1 MPAVRE
7 KEVQVKKAD
16 YLQLPIV
23 QGFVEWLG
31 NNLENKTFA
40 HNYLQRRTQTNWQCT
55 SLYDAYC
62 QYRWPQSGALAAD
75 FSTNVQI
82 LDRLRLALRNAID
95 LHSDDTLARS
105 AAVDVMAW
113 GGVRNGNVSWLMTN
127 EKGLAD
133 TLIRVRNGLNA
144 ADTEQLQFLDASA
157 PLRFN
162 SGMSK
167 VYSLLCDDL
176 VIYDSRVAA
185 ALGLAVT
192 RFCEQQGVLQT
203 PAELSFP
210 WAPAKTAIGARSS
223 TLRDPARGSLHF
235 PRLRSGRSYAEWNLK
250 ASWLLLAVLD
260 SDAGRSS
267 KFAQLGQLAKR
278 LRALEAALFMIGY
291 DLHGDLEA
299 MHPQEA
305 LSDEL
310 AWNEC
315 FTKSR
320 SKSFHYRLEKESI
333 LVQQGVRFRADE
345 LDATLTI
352 LRDEFG
358 ETPFP
363 LANQADTVAT
373 GKARMGLGTAYF
385 KATGKPAPH
394 SSRLAAILEELG
406 LFTRE
411 RRPGTNA
418 LHWRLNYQALGFDT
432 LMCPI
437 GMRTVLTRLQQVE
450 SEL

>member
-1 MPAVRE
+1 MQAVRE
-7 KEVQVKKAD
+7 KELQVKKAD
-16 YLQLPIV
+16 YLQLPVI

-31 NNLENKTFA
+31 TNLDNETFA

-62 QYRWPQSGALAAD
+62 QYRWPQSGVFAAD
-75 FSTNVQI
+75 FSSNVQI

-95 LHSDDTLARS
+95 LNSDDALARS
-105 AAVDVMAW
+105 AAINVMAW
-113 GGVRNGNVSWLMTN
+113 GGVRNGNVSWLTTN

-133 TLIRVRNGLNA
+133 TLARVRNGLNA
-144 ADTEQLQFLDASA
+144 ADTDQLRFLEETS

-192 RFCEQQGVLQT
+192 RFCQQQGILQT

-223 TLRDPARGSLHF
+223 TRRDPRAGSLHF
-235 PRLRSGRSYAEWNLK
+235 PRLKSGRSYAEWNLK
-250 ASWLLLAVLD
+250 ASWLLLAVLE

-267 KFAQLGQLAKR
+267 KFAQLGQPAER

-291 DLHGDLEA
+291 DLHSGLEA

-305 LSDEL
+305 LSAEL
-310 AWNEC
+310 TWNEC

-320 SKSFHYRLEKESI
+320 SKAFHYRLEKESI
-333 LVQQGVRFRADE
+333 LVQEGVCFSADE
-345 LDATLTI
+345 LNATLTI

-373 GKARMGLGTAYF
+373 GNARMGLGTAYF

-394 SSRLAAILEELG
+394 SSKLAAILEELG
-406 LFTRE
+406 LFVRY
-411 RRPGTNA
+411 RQSGTNA
-418 LHWRLNYQALGFDT
+418 LHWILDYQALGFDT
-432 LMCPI
+432 AASPI
-437 GMRTVLTRLQQVE
+437 DMRVVLARLQQVE